1 MGRRRLPRTQIHDIE
16 ILWDYFQAHQHRT
29 DTGCWSWSAGRHRQG
44 YGMMGAW
51 RVRDGQKIM
60 TTVHRVAARIKWNRA
75 IDSDEMVIHTCSNM
89 NCCNPDHLMLGDR
102 RDIHRVMRNNQRYRP
117 RGKDIY

>member
-1 MGRRRLPRTQIHDIE
+1 MGRRRLPRTQIHDLE
-16 ILWDYFQAHQHRT
+16 ILWDIFQQHQQRT
-29 DTGCWSWSAGRHRQG
+29 ATGCWSWSAGQHRQG

-51 RVRDGQKIM
+51 RMSDGKKIM
-60 TTVHRVAARIKWNRA
+60 TTVHRVAARIKWDRA
-75 IDSDEMVIHTCSNM
+75 IASNEMVIHTCSNM